1 MGFFGT
7 LIYSVGLA
15 MDACAV
21 GMANGMTDVKMPV
34 KRVLL
39 IGLFFGFF
47 QFLMPL
53 IGYYITG
60 IIASAFLETF
70 KRISAWISFS
80 LLAFLGGKMLYE
92 GIEEWIFCM
101 FRLLAG
107 AYKREYNFSLEE
119 AGLAFDFYP
128 YTKDGNEVSR
138 KERREKDCIMAIR
151 MLMRSP
157 KGEFLGGV
165 YTLLL
170 HRKEIEKFAKS
181 LRQEYDK
188 VFVKRVHGRGECLFA
203 GVSPLG
209 YTGCNYW
216 YYDPSGKTKQG
227 DHVWVEMGSHN
238 TKQIVFVDSV
248 RYFTKETAPYD
259 VDIVKEVLGIASDEE
274 YRAYRKEEN

>member
-1 MGFFGT
+1 MALIDLQGT
-7 LIYSVGLA
+7 TFSFSFLPSRLSLLESRTRVEV
-15 MDACAV
+15 AV
-21 GMANGMTDVKMPV
+21 KN
-34 KRVLL
+34 
-39 IGLFFGFF
+39 
-47 QFLMPL
+47 
-53 IGYYITG
+53 
-60 IIASAFLETF
+60 E
-70 KRISAWISFS
+70 WISY
-80 LLAFLGGKMLYE
+80 KQIEKYIPPE